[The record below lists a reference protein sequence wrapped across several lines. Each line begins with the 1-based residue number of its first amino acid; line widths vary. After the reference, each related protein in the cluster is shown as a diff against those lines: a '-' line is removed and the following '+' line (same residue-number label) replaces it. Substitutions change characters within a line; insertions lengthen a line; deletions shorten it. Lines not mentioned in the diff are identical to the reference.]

1 MTSFPMTSC
10 VVARNFRLHCPTVA
24 KRHELEAKKSKN
36 SWGSTVIDYDGAVK
50 AYTKTLDKTD
60 RAKLA
65 FELLINSDSTI
76 STLELAS
83 SLHNESASLRR
94 GFFVA
99 RYSA

>member
-1 MTSFPMTSC
+1 M
-10 VVARNFRLHCPTVA
+10 
-24 KRHELEAKKSKN
+24 
-36 SWGSTVIDYDGAVK
+36 K

-83 SLHNESASLRR
+83 SLHNDSASLRR

-99 RYSA
+99 RYSARAARSSFFTRLIMSCTFLRSRCARCCRSVWSSGV